1 MATMTFEPIAVP
13 LREDEY
19 GAIRVGD
26 TRVLLELVIHAF
38 RDGASAEGIVESYEA
53 LNLEDVYAVIS
64 YYLRHPEPVDAY
76 LRRREQE
83 AQTIRAKIEAS
94 QPPRPN
100 LRAMLM
106 ARARAKGMTDAQ
118 AD

>member
-13 LREDEY
+13 LRENEY
-19 GAIRVGD
+19 GSIRVCN
-26 TRVLLELVIHAF
+26 TRALLDVVIHEF
-38 RDGASAEGIVESYEA
+38 RDRASAEGIVEPDDA
-53 LNLEDVYAVIS
+53 LKLANVYAMIS
-64 YYLRHPEPVDAY
+64 YYLRHPEPIDAD
-76 LRRREQE
+76 LRRRERE
-83 AQTIRAKIEAS
+83 AEAIRAKIDAS

-106 ARARAKGMTDAQ
+106 ARARAKGMTVAQ